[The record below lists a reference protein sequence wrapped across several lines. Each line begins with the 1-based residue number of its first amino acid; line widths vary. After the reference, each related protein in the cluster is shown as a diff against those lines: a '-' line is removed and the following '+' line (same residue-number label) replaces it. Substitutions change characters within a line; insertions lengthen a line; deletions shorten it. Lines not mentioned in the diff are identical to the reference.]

1 MRGQAL
7 VELALC
13 VPVIL
18 VLALGAVTAVQV
30 LEAESGLQAATS
42 AALSAAVRAPNPDA
56 AIAAARSSFATVIA
70 GYPLSS
76 PAISVALGAFAR
88 GSLLTADAT
97 ATVDSA
103 GAHIGLRVHATLRIE
118 RWRSR
123 P

>member
-1 MRGQAL
+1 VRGQAL

-30 LEAESGLQAATS
+30 VEAESGLQAATS
-42 AALSAAVRAPNPDA
+42 AALSAAVRAPDA
-56 AIAAARSSFATVIA
+56 GKAIAAARSSFASVIA

-76 PAISVALGAFAR
+76 PSISIALDAFGR
-88 GSLLTADAT
+88 GSLITADAT
-97 ATVDSA
+97 ATVEAA
-103 GAHIGLRVHATLRIE
+103 GAHIALHVHAALRVE

>member
-18 VLALGAVTAVQV
+18 VLALGAVTSVQV

-42 AALSAAVRAPNPDA
+42 AALSAAVRAPDPGA

-76 PAISVALGAFAR
+76 SSISVAVGAFAR

-97 ATVDSA
+97 ATVEAA
-103 GAHIGLRVHATLRIE
+103 GARIALRVHTALQVE

>member
-18 VLALGAVTAVQV
+18 VLALGTVTVVQV
-30 LEAESGLQAATS
+30 VEAESGLQAATS
-42 AALSAAVRAPNPDA
+42 AALSAAVRAPDPDK
-56 AIAAARSSFATVIA
+56 AIAAARSSFASVIA

-76 PAISVALGAFAR
+76 PSISIALGAFAR
-88 GSLLTADAT
+88 GSLLTADGT
-97 ATVDSA
+97 ATVEAA
-103 GAHIGLRVHATLRIE
+103 GAHIALHVHGALRVE

>member
-18 VLALGAVTAVQV
+18 VLALGAVTSVQV

-42 AALSAAVRAPNPDA
+42 AALNAAVRAPDPGA

-76 PAISVALGAFAR
+76 PSISVAVGAFAR

-97 ATVDSA
+97 ATVEAA
-103 GAHIGLRVHATLRIE
+103 GAHIALRVHAALQVE

>member
-1 MRGQAL
+1 VRGQAL

-18 VLALGAVTAVQV
+18 VLALGAVTVVQV
-30 LEAESGLQAATS
+30 VEAESGLQAATS
-42 AALSAAVRAPNPDA
+42 AALSAAVRAPDPDQ
-56 AIAAARSSFATVIA
+56 AIAAARSSFASVIA

-76 PAISVALGAFAR
+76 PSLSIALGAFAR

-97 ATVDSA
+97 ATVEAA
-103 GAHIGLRVHATLRIE
+103 GEHIALHVHAALQVE

>member
-1 MRGQAL
+1 VRGQAL

-76 PAISVALGAFAR
+76 PSISVALGAFAR

-97 ATVDSA
+97 ATVEAA
-103 GAHIGLRVHATLRIE
+103 GAHIALRVHAALQVE

>member
-18 VLALGAVTAVQV
+18 ILALGSVTAVQV
-30 LEAESGLQAATS
+30 LEAESGLQAATG
-42 AALSAAVRAPNPDA
+42 AALSAAVRAPDPGA

-70 GYPLSS
+70 GYPLSA
-76 PAISVALGAFAR
+76 PAISIALGAFAR

-97 ATVDSA
+97 ATVDTA
-103 GAHIGLRVHATLRIE
+103 GAHITLRVHSALRVE

>member
-13 VPVIL
+13 APVIL

-42 AALSAAVRAPNPDA
+42 AALSAAARAPDPNE
-56 AIAAARSSFATVIA
+56 AIAAARSSFASVIA

-76 PAISVALGAFAR
+76 PSLSIAVGAFAR

-97 ATVDSA
+97 ATVDAA
-103 GAHIGLRVHATLRIE
+103 GAHIALRVNAAVRIE

>member
-1 MRGQAL
+1 VRGQAL

-30 LEAESGLQAATS
+30 LEAESGLEAATS
-42 AALSAAVRAPNPDA
+42 AALSAAVRAPDPGA
-56 AIAAARSSFATVIA
+56 AVAAARTSFASVIA
-70 GYPLSS
+70 GYPVTS
-76 PAISVALGAFAR
+76 PSISIAVGAFVR
-88 GSLLTADAT
+88 GSVLTADAT
-97 ATVDSA
+97 ATVDAA
-103 GAHIGLRVHATLRIE
+103 GAHIALRAHAALRVE

>member
-18 VLALGAVTAVQV
+18 ILALGSVTAVQV
-30 LEAESGLQAATS
+30 LEAESGLQAATG
-42 AALSAAVRAPNPDA
+42 AALSAAVRAPDPGA

-76 PAISVALGAFAR
+76 PAISIALGAFAR

-97 ATVDSA
+97 ATVDTA
-103 GAHIGLRVHATLRIE
+103 GAHITLRVHSALRVE

>member
-30 LEAESGLQAATS
+30 LEAESGLQVAAG
-42 AALSAAVRAPNPDA
+42 AALSAAVRAPDPGA
-56 AIAAARSSFATVIA
+56 AIAAGRSSFASVIA

-76 PAISVALGAFAR
+76 PSISIAVGAYAR

-97 ATVDSA
+97 ASVEAA
-103 GAHIGLRVHATLRIE
+103 GAHIALRAHAALLVE

>member
-42 AALSAAVRAPNPDA
+42 AALSAAVRAPDPGT

-97 ATVDSA
+97 ATVDMA
-103 GAHIGLRVHATLRIE
+103 GAHIALHAYAALRVE

>member
-18 VLALGAVTAVQV
+18 VLALGAVTVVQLV
-30 LEAESGLQAATS
+30 EAESGLQAATS
-42 AALSAAVRAPNPDA
+42 AALSAAVRAPDSDK
-56 AIAAARSSFATVIA
+56 AIAAARSSFASVIA

-76 PAISVALGAFAR
+76 PSISIALGAFAR

-97 ATVDSA
+97 ATVEAA
-103 GAHIGLRVHATLRIE
+103 GAHIALHVHTALRVE

>member
-18 VLALGAVTAVQV
+18 VLALGSVTAVLV
-30 LEAESGLQAATS
+30 LEAETGLQAATS
-42 AALSAAVRAPNPDA
+42 AALSAAVRAPDAGA

-76 PAISVALGAFAR
+76 PAISVNLGAFAR
-88 GSLLTADAT
+88 GSLLTADAS
-97 ATVDSA
+97 ATVDTA
-103 GAHIGLRVHATLRIE
+103 GAHIALRVHASLRVE

>member
-13 VPVIL
+13 APVIL
-18 VLALGAVTAVQV
+18 VLALGALTAVQM
-30 LEAESGLQAATS
+30 LEAESGLEAATS
-42 AALSAAVRAPNPDA
+42 AALTAAVRAPDA
-56 AIAAARSSFATVIA
+56 NAALATARSSFASVIA
-70 GYPLSS
+70 GYPLRS
-76 PAISVALGAFAR
+76 PSISISVGAFTR

-97 ATVDSA
+97 AMVDAA
-103 GAHIGLRVHATLRIE
+103 GAHIALRVHDALRVE

>member
-13 VPVIL
+13 APVIL

-42 AALSAAVRAPNPDA
+42 AALSAAVRAPDENT
-56 AIAAARSSFATVIA
+56 AIAAARSSFASVIA
-70 GYPLSS
+70 GYPLRS
-76 PAISVALGAFAR
+76 PSLSIAVGAFAR
-88 GSLLTADAT
+88 GSVLTADAT
-97 ATVDSA
+97 ATVDTI
-103 GAHIGLRVHATLRIE
+103 GAHITLHFHDALQVE
-118 RWRSR
+118 PWRSR

>member
-18 VLALGAVTAVQV
+18 VLALGAVTSVQV

-76 PAISVALGAFAR
+76 PSISVALGAFAR

-97 ATVDSA
+97 ATVEAA
-103 GAHIGLRVHATLRIE
+103 GARIALRVHTALQVE

>member
-18 VLALGAVTAVQV
+18 VLALGAVTSVQV
-30 LEAESGLQAATS
+30 LEAESGLQVATS
-42 AALSAAVRAPNPDA
+42 AALNAAVRAPDPGA

-76 PAISVALGAFAR
+76 PSISVAVGAFAR

-97 ATVDSA
+97 ATVEAA
-103 GAHIGLRVHATLRIE
+103 GAHIALRVHAALQVE

>member
-1 MRGQAL
+1 LRGQAL

-30 LEAESGLQAATS
+30 LEAESGLQVAAG
-42 AALSAAVRAPNPDA
+42 AALSAAVRAPDPGA
-56 AIAAARSSFATVIA
+56 AIAAARSSFAMVIA

-97 ATVDSA
+97 ATVDTA
-103 GAHIGLRVHATLRIE
+103 GAHIALHVHAALRVE